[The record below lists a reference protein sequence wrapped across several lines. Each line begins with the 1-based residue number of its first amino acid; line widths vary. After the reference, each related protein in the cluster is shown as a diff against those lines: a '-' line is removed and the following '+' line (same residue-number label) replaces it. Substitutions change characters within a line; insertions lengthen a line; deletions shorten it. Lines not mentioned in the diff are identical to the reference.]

1 MESII
6 FIAPPAAG
14 KGTQS
19 KLICDKYHVP
29 HISTGDLLRDAS
41 SIENERGKYIKEQ
54 MRLGTLVSDELI
66 LELLDER
73 LKEKDCDHGYVLDGF
88 PRNLDQAIAY
98 EKILEKQNKKL
109 GIVIFLNVKKEVAC
123 SRIEGRISCLACGSV
138 YNKSIDE
145 DKPKK
150 EGICDYCGSLLI
162 KRQDDNIA
170 TFEVR
175 YDTYLEKINPL
186 LQYYQK
192 KNILYYVESENKQET
207 FVKILEILEGRIH
220 YDSN

>member
-1 MESII
+1 MKSII

-29 HISTGDLLRDAS
+29 HISTGDLLRNAS
-41 SIENERGKYIKEQ
+41 LIEDERGLYIKEQ
-54 MRLGTLVSDELI
+54 MKLGTLVSDKLI

-73 LKEKDCDHGYVLDGF
+73 LMKKDCDQGYVLDGF

-109 GIVIFLNVKKEVAC
+109 GIVIFLNVQKKVAC
-123 SRIEGRISCLACGSV
+123 SRIEGRISCPDCGAV
-138 YNKSIDE
+138 YNQSIDE
-145 DKPKK
+145 DKPQK
-150 EGICDYCGSLLI
+150 EGLCDYCGSLLI
-162 KRQDDNIA
+162 KRQDDNIT

-186 LQYYQK
+186 LQYYQEK
-192 KNILYYVESENKQET
+192 GVLYYVESENKQET
-207 FVKILEILEGRIH
+207 FDKILEILEGRMN